1 VTDVVGRGARRA
13 SALGRPVL
21 WSLMLLAL
29 GLGGVSLGGKEVP
42 PGLLLA
48 SLLALFSVV
57 ATGVTSQGSGVFAR
71 PVMAARTNRPEL
83 ALTFD
88 DGPDPVHTPLILDVL
103 EARGHRGTFFVTG
116 ARAALHSEVLTD
128 IARRGHGLANHSY
141 LHSPLT
147 NLQPPVALVSE
158 LQRTSAIIA
167 RATGSRPRWFRPPV
181 GLLSPRIARAALT
194 AELELVAWTAS
205 ARDGVAS
212 RSVAGALK
220 RLLPHVRAGA
230 ILVLHD
236 AMPGGGI
243 PVASAVLPRLLD
255 RLEERGL
262 RSVPLDELFEASP
275 KGVQPPSAVTSR
287 AS

>member
-1 VTDVVGRGARRA
+1 VTDVMGKAARRA

-29 GLGGVSLGGKEVP
+29 GLGGASLAGKP
-42 PGLLLA
+42 LPSGLLFA
-48 SLLALFSVV
+48 SLLALLAVV
-57 ATGVTSQGSGVFAR
+57 ATGVISQGSGVFAR
-71 PVMAARTNRPEL
+71 PIMAARTHRPEL

-88 DGPDPVHTPLILDVL
+88 DGPDPANTLPILDVL

-116 ARAALHSEVLTD
+116 DRAALHYEVLTE

-141 LHSPLT
+141 RHAALT
-147 NLQPPVALVSE
+147 NLQSAGALASE
-158 LQRTSAIIA
+158 LETTSAIIA
-167 RATGSRPRWFRPPV
+167 RVTGSQPRWFRPPV
-181 GLLSPRIARAALT
+181 GLLSPRVAEAALT

-205 ARDGVAS
+205 ARDGVSSRTAAS
-212 RSVAGALK
+212 ALS
-220 RLLPHVRAGA
+220 RLLPHVQAGA

-236 AMPGGGI
+236 ALQGGGV
-243 PVASAVLPRLLD
+243 PVALAVLPRLLD

-262 RSVPLDELFEASP
+262 RSVPLDQLFEASP
-275 KGVQPPSAVTSR
+275 SRIESPSAVTRR